1 MDLLIIK
8 DKIQAKQRP
17 RFWKG
22 KVFTPSQT
30 KSSEKRI
37 AQEYIKQCK
46 TFYTG
51 AVEMEIKIYVGVKDK
66 KKWGEPCLA
75 RPDCDNILKT
85 ICDSLNGIAYN
96 DDSQVY
102 KISVQKIYSASYYT
116 IVKIF

>member
-1 MDLLIIK
+1 MEILIIK
-8 DKIQAKQRP
+8 DKIQPKQRP

-37 AQEYIKQCK
+37 AQEYKKQCK
-46 TFYTG
+46 TFFTG
-51 AVEMEIKIYVGVKDK
+51 KVEMEIRFYIGVKDK

-75 RPDCDNILKT
+75 KPDLDNTIKT
-85 ICDSLNGIAYN
+85 TQDSLNGIAYN

-102 KISVQKIYSASYYT
+102 KISAQKIYAPFYYT
-116 IVKIF
+116 IIKIK